1 MFSQP
6 TLYPT
11 IPIFCPQS
19 WKKDFLSSVSDGFP
33 LTSSVAQSKTGS
45 DCACKSVETINSG
58 CCKNSRKGEE
68 EDEIEEG
75 DEDLYESTSEE
86 EEEEVGS
93 EGEDVDMED
102 LGSIVNGSNGVGN
115 GEVDVEEKNRR
126 NEAKTDGMKKR
137 KRIVGKKPKKETSTT
152 TPREMITPAL
162 RTALTKQVNMG
173 SISDYHHNFVTSPP

>member
-1 MFSQP
+1 M
-6 TLYPT
+6 
-11 IPIFCPQS
+11 
-19 WKKDFLSSVSDGFP
+19 
-33 LTSSVAQSKTGS
+33 
-45 DCACKSVETINSG
+45 
-58 CCKNSRKGEE
+58 EE
-68 EDEIEEG
+68 

-102 LGSIVNGSNGVGN
+102 LGSIVNGSNGSNGVGN

-173 SISDYHHNFVTSPP
+173 SISD